1 MMRKLYAIFLV
12 LANLVV
18 YAQFPAD
25 SLIHSFNTT
34 RNDSLRID
42 AAIRLYDLMIDKYPD
57 SLYQIL
63 EEAISVGEK
72 RDMAER
78 VVKLEM
84 LKGQILDRLNNYV
97 QAQQAF
103 LRAERILDS
112 LRGEL
117 PDSTYLKQKISFFN
131 NMATVFFR
139 TGKMEEALDYYGQVI
154 DYLENASEASRPSN
168 TRLYYMIAYNNIG
181 SVYLQQKQY
190 GPAET
195 YYLKSIT
202 YLEEDNKGA
211 LSSILNNLGIIEK
224 DRGNYQK
231 SLDYLT
237 RSLELRRERGY
248 ITGEVQA
255 LNNVGD
261 LLWKMGETRR
271 ALDTLIKVSQMAMQH
286 NLMQSYNIASEKLAA
301 IYYELGE
308 YKKAYQ
314 THVDFKLHYDS
325 LMNQENLNN
334 ITQIEMQHR
343 FEQKMNEENMQ
354 RQKEDLV
361 RQRRETIYFFI
372 TITAILLLTLF
383 ALLYALQ
390 RSKLKRHQLAT
401 EKDRL
406 RQKSLELENEKLNLD
421 LDYKNKELTTNV
433 IYLAKTNEFIAEVA
447 EKLMKR
453 RIYFA
458 KENQKL
464 VDELIRDLQG
474 FSERDTWKEFELRF
488 QEVHNDF
495 YRKLNDR
502 FPDLSANEKK
512 LCAFLKLN
520 MTTKEISAITYQSI
534 NSITVA
540 RSRLRKKLGIDQD
553 ENLIAFLEK
562 L

>member
-1 MMRKLYAIFLV
+1 MMRVLNTCFLLLSCIL
-12 LANLVV
+12 LAG
-18 YAQFPAD
+18 QSTSD
-25 SLIHSFNTT
+25 SLIHSFNTNK
-34 RNDSLRID
+34 NDSLRID
-42 AAIRLYDLMIDKYPD
+42 AAILLYDRMIDKHPD

-63 EEAISVGEK
+63 EEAIYLGEK
-72 RDMAER
+72 KDMAER
-78 VVKLEM
+78 VVKLEL
-84 LKGQILDRLNNYV
+84 LKGQLLDRLNNYV
-97 QAQQAF
+97 KAQQAF

-117 PDSTYLKQKISFFN
+117 PDSTYIKQKISFLN

-139 TGKMEEALDYYGQVI
+139 TGKPEEALDYYRQVI
-154 DYLENASEASRPSN
+154 DYLEHANEAALPSN

-181 SVYLQQKQY
+181 SVYLQQKKY
-190 GPAET
+190 ESAET

-202 YLEEDNKGA
+202 YLEEENKLA

-224 DRGNYQK
+224 DRGYYQK

-237 RSLELRRERGY
+237 RSLELRRERGF
-248 ITGEVQA
+248 IAGEVQA

-261 LLWKMGETRR
+261 LLWKMGKTRS
-271 ALDTLIKVSQMAMQH
+271 ALDTLLKVSQMAKDH
-286 NLMQSYNIASEKLAA
+286 KLIQSYNIAVEKIAA

-308 YKKAYQ
+308 YKKAYL
-314 THVDFKLHYDS
+314 THVDFKLQYDS

-343 FEQKMNEENMQ
+343 FEQKMNEEAML

-361 RQRRETIYFFI
+361 RQRRETSYFFT
-372 TITAILLLTLF
+372 TITAILLLSVIT
-383 ALLYALQ
+383 LLYALQ

-433 IYLAKTNEFIAEVA
+433 IYLARTNEFIAEVA

-453 RIYFA
+453 RIYFT

-464 VDELIRDLQG
+464 VDELIRDLQS
-474 FSERDTWKEFELRF
+474 FSGRDTWKEFELRF
-488 QEVHNDF
+488 QEVHKDF
-495 YRKLNDR
+495 YLKLNDR
-502 FPDLSANEKK
+502 FPELSANEKK
-512 LCAFLKLN
+512 LCAFLRLN
-520 MTTKEISAITYQSI
+520 MTTKEVSAITYQSI

-540 RSRLRKKLGIDQD
+540 RSRLRKKLGVDQD
-553 ENLIAFLEK
+553 ENLISFLEK